1 MVILMMQ
8 IVALLLSA
16 LPFVLCLYALH
27 LLEQGRNDDRDDPP
41 PPDANPPEPVEP
53 VPASPHRRVPTDD
66 RSPTA
71 DRSPR
76 PSRGPSIPRR
86 QTPSP
91 RE

>member
-1 MVILMMQ
+1 
-8 IVALLLSA
+8 
-16 LPFVLCLYALH
+16 
-27 LLEQGRNDDRDDPP
+27 
-41 PPDANPPEPVEP
+41 